1 MSAAP
6 IPRTLDLRKS
16 VERRVVI
23 EGQLAL
29 KKLDRMQAYLCDDA
43 GTVDVSL
50 FFDKD
55 LQGIHTITGSLS
67 ARVFMQCQR
76 CLEPVAVEV
85 SAVVNIGVGYT
96 DDKLKA
102 LPAEYDPLRQ
112 ETPELDFWELIEDE
126 LILTLPIVALH
137 ASADCSIDAQYQRH
151 DDDADDGQVTN
162 PFSVLAAIKGKN
174 DQIS

>member
-6 IPRTLDLRKS
+6 ITRTLDLRKS

-29 KKLDRMQAYLCDDA
+29 KKLDRIQTYLCDDSGA
-43 GTVDVSL
+43 VEVNLSFG
-50 FFDKD
+50 KD
-55 LQGIHTITGSLS
+55 FQGIHTITGSLLAS
-67 ARVFMQCQR
+67 IFMQCQR
-76 CLEPVAVEV
+76 CLESVAVEV

-96 DDKLKA
+96 DDRLKA

-112 ETPELDFWELIEDE
+112 ETPELDFWGLIEDE

-137 ASADCSIDAQYQRH
+137 SSADCSIDARYQRR
-151 DDDADDGQVTN
+151 DDDADDEQATN